1 MIHLDTTFPTIVFDK
16 YLIDPS
22 IMDNII
28 EKKKKKQKRIGQQ
41 FYYKDE
47 YNSYLSFIC
56 EIASHFLNDNHFL
69 HNEQFWYMD
78 VIRYDLDNQIKP
90 VNSGLAWHCEN
101 DNYDNL
107 ITVLFYLHIDETV
120 KDANLQ
126 YKDKD
131 NVKQLL
137 EIKSGT
143 TVIMDGRVPH
153 KPQNPY
159 GTGRRDLIIVSFKKT

>member
-1 MIHLDTTFPTIVFDK
+1 MSHLDTLYPTIVFN
-16 YLIDPS
+16 YNIIDPS
-22 IMDNII
+22 IMDEIVV
-28 EKKKKKQKRIGQQ
+28 KKRNKKRINQQ
-41 FYYKDE
+41 FYYKSD
-47 YNSYLSFIC
+47 YNPYLSFIC
-56 EIASHFLNDNHFL
+56 DIASEFLNMNHFS
-69 HNEQFWYMD
+69 HDKRFWYMD
-78 VIRYDLDNQIKP
+78 VIRYQLNKQTKP
-90 VNSGLAWHCEN
+90 ITSGLAWHCEN

-120 KDANLQ
+120 KDANLR

-137 EIKSGT
+137 QIKSGT